1 MNWQMVAA
9 LVAAFASVV
18 GIATTVICVSFWSGK
33 LTQQIADNREML
45 DEHGATLT
53 SHGERLSDHDV
64 ELAKLNEWKNG
75 YNAATALVQK
85 RERLD
90 G

>member
-1 MNWQMVAA
+1 MT
-9 LVAAFASVV
+9 L
-18 GIATTVICVSFWSGK
+18 
-33 LTQQIADNREML
+33 
-45 DEHGATLT
+45 TLT

-75 YNAATALVQK
+75 YNAAAALVQK

>member
-1 MNWQMVAA
+1 MVAA

-33 LTQQIADNREML
+33 LTQQIADNKARI
-45 DEHGATLT
+45 DEHDDTLKD
-53 SHGERLSDHDV
+53 HNKRISDHDV
-64 ELAKLNEWKNG
+64 EIGNLVAWRNG
-75 YNAATALVQK
+75 YNAALAK
-85 RERLD
+85 PRAPEENN